1 MSKKLVILGGG
12 ESGIGSAV
20 LGVKQGFEVFV
31 SDAGTIAHEVQKELN
46 ELGVSFEEGGHDLD
60 VILKASLVMKSPG
73 IPDHIDLIQ
82 QIRSSKIKIVSEIEF
97 ASQYTDATL
106 IGITGSNGKTTTA
119 TIIYEI
125 LKSENIDVDI
135 AGNIGVSFA
144 SKVAASNTKNYVLEL
159 SSFQLDGIIDLN
171 PHIAIMT
178 NLSPDHL
185 DRYNNSFEN
194 YINSKFNIIKNQ
206 SEKDYFIY
214 DLEDVKIV
222 EFIKNNNH
230 KIKSNLLPFST
241 TKTKDSV
248 TYLEDKNIISIINK
262 NKIIMPTNNF
272 PLIGTHNLKNAMA
285 ATTVANLLKIRKET
299 IRKSL
304 EHFQAVEHRLEHVL
318 KINKVNYINDSKATN
333 VNAAYYALDSMQ
345 SSTVWIVGGIDK
357 GNKYEELFSLVNEK
371 VKAIICLGK
380 DNKKIFENFENLV
393 EYITEVKSMSE
404 AVKEAYTIAK
414 SNDNVL
420 LSPAC
425 ASFDLF
431 KNYEDRGEQFKAEVR
446 KL

>member
-1 MSKKLVILGGG
+1 MILVLGSG
-12 ESGIGSAV
+12 ESGVGSA
-20 LGVKQGFEVFV
+20 LLAKSKGLSVFV
-31 SDAGTIAHEVQKELN
+31 SDSSLIEKNYKELLLKN
-46 ELGVSFEEGGHDLD
+46 DIQYEENGHEQANKLNVDY
-60 VILKASLVMKSPG
+60 VIKSPG
-73 IPDHIDLIQ
+73 IPETAAIIKQLNHKQIQ
-82 QIRSSKIKIVSEIEF
+82 IISEIEF
-97 ASQYTDATL
+97 ASKFTDATI
-106 IGITGSNGKTTTA
+106 IGVTGSNGKTTTT

-125 LKSENIDVDI
+125 LKSENTDVDI

-159 SSFQLDGIIDLN
+159 SSFQLDGIIDFN

-222 EFIKNNNH
+222 EFIKNNIH

-241 TKTKDSV
+241 TKTIDSV

-404 AVKEAYTIAK
+404 AVKEAYSIAK
-414 SNDNVL
+414 SNDCVL

>member
-1 MSKKLVILGGG
+1 MILVLGSG
-12 ESGIGSAV
+12 ESGVGSA
-20 LGVKQGFEVFV
+20 LLAKSKGLSVFV
-31 SDAGTIAHEVQKELN
+31 SESNMIEKKYKELLLKN
-46 ELGVSFEEGGHDLD
+46 DIQFEENGHLEADKLNVD
-60 VILKASLVMKSPG
+60 YVIKSPG
-73 IPDHIDLIQ
+73 IPDTAAIIKKFVLKQIQ
-82 QIRSSKIKIVSEIEF
+82 IISEIEF
-97 ASQYTDATL
+97 ASKFTDATI
-106 IGITGSNGKTTTA
+106 IGVTGSNGKTTTA

>member
-1 MSKKLVILGGG
+1 MILVLGSG
-12 ESGIGSAV
+12 ESGVGSA
-20 LGVKQGFEVFV
+20 LLAKSKGLSVFV
-31 SDAGTIAHEVQKELN
+31 SDSSLIEKNYKELLLKN
-46 ELGVSFEEGGHDLD
+46 NIKFEENGHVQANKLNVDY
-60 VILKASLVMKSPG
+60 VIKSPG
-73 IPDHIDLIQ
+73 IPDTATIIKQLTNNQ
-82 QIRSSKIKIVSEIEF
+82 TQIISEIEF
-97 ASQYTDATL
+97 ASKFTDANI
-106 IGITGSNGKTTTA
+106 IGVTGSNGKTTTT

-125 LKSENIDVDI
+125 LKSEKIDVDI

-144 SKVAASNTKNYVLEL
+144 SKVAASNARNYVLEL
-159 SSFQLDGIIDLN
+159 SSFQLDGIIDFN

-214 DLEDVKIV
+214 DLDDVKIV
-222 EFIKNNNH
+222 QFIKNNIH

-241 TKTKDSV
+241 NKTTDSV
-248 TYLEDKNIISIINK
+248 TYLENKNIISIINK

-404 AVKEAYTIAK
+404 AVKEAYSIAK
-414 SNDNVL
+414 SNDSVL

>member
-1 MSKKLVILGGG
+1 MILVLGSG
-12 ESGIGSAV
+12 ESGVGSA
-20 LGVKQGFEVFV
+20 LLAKSKGLSVFV
-31 SDAGTIAHEVQKELN
+31 SDSSLIEKNYKELLLKN
-46 ELGVSFEEGGHDLD
+46 DIQFEENGHEQANKLNVDY
-60 VILKASLVMKSPG
+60 VIKSPG
-73 IPDHIDLIQ
+73 IPNTAAIIKQLIHK
-82 QIRSSKIKIVSEIEF
+82 QIQIISEIEF
-97 ASQYTDATL
+97 ASKFTDATI
-106 IGITGSNGKTTTA
+106 IGVTGSNGKTTTT

-125 LKSENIDVDI
+125 LKSENTDVDI

-159 SSFQLDGIIDLN
+159 SSFQLDGILDFN

-194 YINSKFNIIKNQ
+194 YIKSKFNIIKNQ

-222 EFIKNNNH
+222 EFIKKNIH

-241 TKTKDSV
+241 TKTIDSV

-345 SSTVWIVGGIDK
+345 SSTIWIVGGIDK
-357 GNKYEELFSLVNEK
+357 GNKYEELFTLVNEK

-404 AVKEAYTIAK
+404 AVKEAYSIAK
-414 SNDNVL
+414 SNDSVL

>member
-1 MSKKLVILGGG
+1 MILVLGSG
-12 ESGIGSAV
+12 ESGVGSA
-20 LGVKQGFEVFV
+20 LLAKSKGLSVFV
-31 SDAGTIAHEVQKELN
+31 SDSSLIEKKYKELLFKN
-46 ELGVSFEEGGHDLD
+46 DIQFEENGHEQANKLNVDY
-60 VILKASLVMKSPG
+60 VIKSPG
-73 IPDHIDLIQ
+73 IPDTATIIKQLTNNQ
-82 QIRSSKIKIVSEIEF
+82 TQIISEIEF
-97 ASQYTDATL
+97 ASKFTDANI
-106 IGITGSNGKTTTA
+106 IGVTGSNGKTTTT
-119 TIIYEI
+119 TIIYDI

-159 SSFQLDGIIDLN
+159 SSFQLDGIIDFN

-214 DLEDVKIV
+214 DLDDVKIV
-222 EFIKNNNH
+222 QFIKNNIH

-241 TKTKDSV
+241 IKTTDSV

-404 AVKEAYTIAK
+404 AVKEAYSIAK
-414 SNDNVL
+414 SNDSVL

>member
-1 MSKKLVILGGG
+1 MILVLGSG
-12 ESGIGSAV
+12 ESGVGSA
-20 LGVKQGFEVFV
+20 LLAKSKGLSVFV
-31 SDAGTIAHEVQKELN
+31 SDSSLIEKNYKELLLKN
-46 ELGVSFEEGGHDLD
+46 DIQFEENGHVQANKLNVDY
-60 VILKASLVMKSPG
+60 VIKSPG
-73 IPDHIDLIQ
+73 IPDTAAIIKQLTNKQ
-82 QIRSSKIKIVSEIEF
+82 TQIISEIEF
-97 ASQYTDATL
+97 ASKFTDATI
-106 IGITGSNGKTTTA
+106 IGVTGSNGKTTTT

-125 LKSENIDVDI
+125 LKTENVDVDI

-159 SSFQLDGIIDLN
+159 SSFQLDGIIDFN

-214 DLEDVKIV
+214 DLDDVKIV
-222 EFIKNNNH
+222 QFIKNNIH

-241 TKTKDSV
+241 IKTTDSV

-272 PLIGTHNLKNAMA
+272 PLMGTHNLKNAMA

-404 AVKEAYTIAK
+404 AVKEAYSIAK
-414 SNDNVL
+414 SNDSVL

>member
-1 MSKKLVILGGG
+1 MILVLGSG
-12 ESGIGSAV
+12 ESGVGSA
-20 LGVKQGFEVFV
+20 LLAKSKGLSVFV
-31 SDAGTIAHEVQKELN
+31 SDSSLIEKKYKELLFKN
-46 ELGVSFEEGGHDLD
+46 DIQFEENGHEQANKLNVDY
-60 VILKASLVMKSPG
+60 VIKSPG
-73 IPDHIDLIQ
+73 IPDTATIIKQLTNNQ
-82 QIRSSKIKIVSEIEF
+82 TQIISEIEF
-97 ASQYTDATL
+97 ASKFTDANI
-106 IGITGSNGKTTTA
+106 IGVTGSNGKTTTT

-125 LKSENIDVDI
+125 LKSENIDVEI

-144 SKVAASNTKNYVLEL
+144 SKVAASNARNYVLEL
-159 SSFQLDGIIDLN
+159 SSFQLDGIIDFN

-214 DLEDVKIV
+214 DLDDVKIV
-222 EFIKNNNH
+222 QFIKNNIH

-241 TKTKDSV
+241 IKTTDSV

-404 AVKEAYTIAK
+404 AVKEAYSIAK
-414 SNDNVL
+414 SNDSVL

>member
-1 MSKKLVILGGG
+1 MILVLGSG
-12 ESGIGSAV
+12 ESGVGSA
-20 LGVKQGFEVFV
+20 LLAKSKGLSVFV
-31 SDAGTIAHEVQKELN
+31 SDSSLIEKNYKELLLKN
-46 ELGVSFEEGGHDLD
+46 DIQFEENGHEQANKLNVDY
-60 VILKASLVMKSPG
+60 VIKSPG
-73 IPDHIDLIQ
+73 IPNTAAIIKQLIHK
-82 QIRSSKIKIVSEIEF
+82 QIQIISEIEF
-97 ASQYTDATL
+97 ASKFTDATI
-106 IGITGSNGKTTTA
+106 IGVTGSNGKTTTT

-125 LKSENIDVDI
+125 LKSENTDVDI
-135 AGNIGVSFA
+135 AGNIGLSFA

-159 SSFQLDGIIDLN
+159 SSFQLDGIIDFN

-194 YINSKFNIIKNQ
+194 YIKSKFNIIKNQ

-222 EFIKNNNH
+222 EFIKKNIH
-230 KIKSNLLPFST
+230 KIKSNLLPFSI
-241 TKTKDSV
+241 TKTIDSV

-333 VNAAYYALDSMQ
+333 VNAAYYALESMQ
-345 SSTVWIVGGIDK
+345 SSTIWIVGGIDK

-404 AVKEAYTIAK
+404 AVKEAYSIAK
-414 SNDNVL
+414 SNDSVL

>member
-1 MSKKLVILGGG
+1 MILVLGSG
-12 ESGIGSAV
+12 ESGVGSA
-20 LGVKQGFEVFV
+20 LLAKSKGLSVFV
-31 SDAGTIAHEVQKELN
+31 SDSSLIEKNYKELLLKN
-46 ELGVSFEEGGHDLD
+46 DIQFEENGHEQANKLNVDY
-60 VILKASLVMKSPG
+60 VIKSPG
-73 IPDHIDLIQ
+73 IPDTAAIIKQLNHKQIQ
-82 QIRSSKIKIVSEIEF
+82 IISEIEF
-97 ASQYTDATL
+97 ASKFTDATI
-106 IGITGSNGKTTTA
+106 IGVTGSNGKTTTT

-125 LKSENIDVDI
+125 LKSENTDVDI

-159 SSFQLDGIIDLN
+159 SSFQLDGIIDFN

-222 EFIKNNNH
+222 EFIKNNIH

-241 TKTKDSV
+241 TKTIDSV

-404 AVKEAYTIAK
+404 AVKEAYSIAK
-414 SNDNVL
+414 SNDSVL

>member
-1 MSKKLVILGGG
+1 MILVLGSG
-12 ESGIGSAV
+12 ESGVGSA
-20 LGVKQGFEVFV
+20 LLAKSKGLSVFV
-31 SDAGTIAHEVQKELN
+31 SDSSLIETNYKELLLKN
-46 ELGVSFEEGGHDLD
+46 DIQFEENGHEQANKLNVDY
-60 VILKASLVMKSPG
+60 VIKSPG
-73 IPDHIDLIQ
+73 IPETAEIIKQLIHK
-82 QIRSSKIKIVSEIEF
+82 QIQIISEIEF
-97 ASQYTDATL
+97 ASKFTDATI
-106 IGITGSNGKTTTA
+106 IGVTGSNGKTTTT

-125 LKSENIDVDI
+125 LKSENTDVDI
-135 AGNIGVSFA
+135 AGNIGISFA
-144 SKVAASNTKNYVLEL
+144 SKVAASNRKNYVLEL
-159 SSFQLDGIIDLN
+159 SSFQLDGIKDFN

-222 EFIKNNNH
+222 EFIKNNIH

-241 TKTKDSV
+241 TKTIDSV

-404 AVKEAYTIAK
+404 AVKEAYSIAK
-414 SNDNVL
+414 SNDSVL

>member
-1 MSKKLVILGGG
+1 MILVLGSG
-12 ESGIGSAV
+12 ESGVGSA
-20 LGVKQGFEVFV
+20 LLAKSKGLSVFV
-31 SDAGTIAHEVQKELN
+31 SDSSLIEKNYKELLLKN
-46 ELGVSFEEGGHDLD
+46 DIQFEENGHEQANKLNVDY
-60 VILKASLVMKSPG
+60 VIKSPG
-73 IPDHIDLIQ
+73 IPNTAAIIKQLIQ
-82 QIRSSKIKIVSEIEF
+82 KQIQIISEIEF
-97 ASQYTDATL
+97 ASKFTDATI
-106 IGITGSNGKTTTA
+106 IGVTGSNGKTTTT

-125 LKSENIDVDI
+125 LKSENTDVDI

-159 SSFQLDGIIDLN
+159 SSFQLDGIIDFN

-194 YINSKFNIIKNQ
+194 YIKSKFNIIKNQ

-222 EFIKNNNH
+222 EFIKNNIH

-241 TKTKDSV
+241 TKTIDSV

-333 VNAAYYALDSMQ
+333 VNAAYYALESMQ
-345 SSTVWIVGGIDK
+345 SSTIWIVGGIDK
-357 GNKYEELFSLVNEK
+357 GNKYEELFTLVNEK
-371 VKAIICLGK
+371 VKAIICLGR

-404 AVKEAYTIAK
+404 AVKEAYSIAK
-414 SNDNVL
+414 SNDSVL

>member
-1 MSKKLVILGGG
+1 MILVLGSG
-12 ESGIGSAV
+12 ESGVGSA
-20 LGVKQGFEVFV
+20 LLAKSKGLSVFV
-31 SDAGTIAHEVQKELN
+31 SDSSLIEKHYKELLLKN
-46 ELGVSFEEGGHDLD
+46 DIEFEENGHLEANKLNVDY
-60 VILKASLVMKSPG
+60 VIKSPG
-73 IPDHIDLIQ
+73 IPETAAIIKQLIHKQ
-82 QIRSSKIKIVSEIEF
+82 VQIISEIEF
-97 ASQYTDATL
+97 ASKFTDATI

-125 LKSENIDVDI
+125 LKSENTDVDI

-159 SSFQLDGIIDLN
+159 SSFQLDGILDFN

-185 DRYNNSFEN
+185 DRYSNSFEN

-222 EFIKNNNH
+222 EFIKNNIH

-241 TKTKDSV
+241 TKTIDSV

-345 SSTVWIVGGIDK
+345 STTVWIVGGIDK

-404 AVKEAYTIAK
+404 AVKEAYSIAK
-414 SNDNVL
+414 PNDSVL

-431 KNYEDRGEQFKAEVR
+431 KDYEDRGEQFKAEVR

>member
-1 MSKKLVILGGG
+1 MILVLGSG
-12 ESGIGSAV
+12 ESGVGSA
-20 LGVKQGFEVFV
+20 LLAKSKGLSVFV
-31 SDAGTIAHEVQKELN
+31 SDSSLIEKNYKELLLKN
-46 ELGVSFEEGGHDLD
+46 DIQFEENGHEQANKLNVDY
-60 VILKASLVMKSPG
+60 VIKSPG
-73 IPDHIDLIQ
+73 IPETAAIIKQLTNNQIQ
-82 QIRSSKIKIVSEIEF
+82 IISEIEF
-97 ASQYTDATL
+97 ASKFTDATI
-106 IGITGSNGKTTTA
+106 IGVTGSNGKTTT
-119 TIIYEI
+119 TTMIYEI
-125 LKSENIDVDI
+125 LKSENADVDI

-159 SSFQLDGIIDLN
+159 SSFQLDGIIDFN

-194 YINSKFNIIKNQ
+194 YINSKFNILKNQ

-214 DLEDVKIV
+214 DLEDVNIV
-222 EFIKNNNH
+222 EFIKNNIH

-241 TKTKDSV
+241 TKTIDSV

-357 GNKYEELFSLVNEK
+357 GNKYEELFTLVNEK

-404 AVKEAYTIAK
+404 AVKEAYSIAK

>member
-1 MSKKLVILGGG
+1 MILILGSG
-12 ESGIGSAV
+12 ESGVGSA
-20 LGVKQGFEVFV
+20 LLAKSKGLSVFV
-31 SDAGTIAHEVQKELN
+31 SDSSLIEKNYKELLLKN
-46 ELGVSFEEGGHDLD
+46 DILFEENGHEQANKLNVDY
-60 VILKASLVMKSPG
+60 VIKSPG
-73 IPDHIDLIQ
+73 IPETAAIIKQLNHKQIQ
-82 QIRSSKIKIVSEIEF
+82 IISEIEF
-97 ASQYTDATL
+97 ASKFTDATI
-106 IGITGSNGKTTTA
+106 IGVTGSNGKTTTT

-125 LKSENIDVDI
+125 LKSENTDVDI

-159 SSFQLDGIIDLN
+159 SSFQLDGIIDFN

-194 YINSKFNIIKNQ
+194 YIKSKFNIIKNQ

-222 EFIKNNNH
+222 EFIKNNIH

-241 TKTKDSV
+241 TKTIDSV

-345 SSTVWIVGGIDK
+345 SSTIWIVGGIDK

-404 AVKEAYTIAK
+404 AVKEAYSIAK
-414 SNDNVL
+414 SNDSVL

>member
-1 MSKKLVILGGG
+1 MILVLGSG
-12 ESGIGSAV
+12 ESGVGSA
-20 LGVKQGFEVFV
+20 LLAKSKGLSVFV
-31 SDAGTIAHEVQKELN
+31 SDSSLIEKHYKELLLKN
-46 ELGVSFEEGGHDLD
+46 DIEFEENGHLEANKLNVDY
-60 VILKASLVMKSPG
+60 VIKSPG
-73 IPDHIDLIQ
+73 IPETAAIIKQLIHKQ
-82 QIRSSKIKIVSEIEF
+82 VQIISEIEF
-97 ASQYTDATL
+97 ASKFTDATI

-125 LKSENIDVDI
+125 LKSENTDVDI

-159 SSFQLDGIIDLN
+159 SSFQLDGILDFN

-185 DRYNNSFEN
+185 DRYSNSFEN

-214 DLEDVKIV
+214 DSEDVKIV
-222 EFIKNNNH
+222 QFIKNNIH

-241 TKTKDSV
+241 TKTTDSV
-248 TYLEDKNIISIINK
+248 TYLEDKSIISIINK

-345 SSTVWIVGGIDK
+345 STTVWIVGGIDK

-404 AVKEAYTIAK
+404 AVKEAYSIAK
-414 SNDNVL
+414 PNDSVL

-431 KNYEDRGEQFKAEVR
+431 KDYEDRGEQFKAEVR

>member
-1 MSKKLVILGGG
+1 
-12 ESGIGSAV
+12 
-20 LGVKQGFEVFV
+20 
-31 SDAGTIAHEVQKELN
+31 
-46 ELGVSFEEGGHDLD
+46 
-60 VILKASLVMKSPG
+60 
-73 IPDHIDLIQ
+73 
-82 QIRSSKIKIVSEIEF
+82 
-97 ASQYTDATL
+97 
-106 IGITGSNGKTTTA
+106 
-119 TIIYEI
+119 
-125 LKSENIDVDI
+125 
-135 AGNIGVSFA
+135 
-144 SKVAASNTKNYVLEL
+144 
-159 SSFQLDGIIDLN
+159 
-171 PHIAIMT
+171 MT

-222 EFIKNNNH
+222 EFIKNNIH

-241 TKTKDSV
+241 TKTIDSV

-345 SSTVWIVGGIDK
+345 SSTIWIVGGIDK

-404 AVKEAYTIAK
+404 AVKEAYSIAK
-414 SNDNVL
+414 SNDSVL

>member
-1 MSKKLVILGGG
+1 MILVLGSG
-12 ESGIGSAV
+12 ESGVGSA
-20 LGVKQGFEVFV
+20 LLAKSKGLSVFV
-31 SDAGTIAHEVQKELN
+31 SDSSLIEKNYKELLLKN
-46 ELGVSFEEGGHDLD
+46 DIQFEENGHEQANKLNVDY
-60 VILKASLVMKSPG
+60 VIKSPG
-73 IPDHIDLIQ
+73 IPETAAIIKQLNHKQIQ
-82 QIRSSKIKIVSEIEF
+82 IISEIEF
-97 ASQYTDATL
+97 ASKFTDATI
-106 IGITGSNGKTTTA
+106 IGVTGSNGKTTTT

-125 LKSENIDVDI
+125 LKSENTDVDI
-135 AGNIGVSFA
+135 AGNIGISFA

-159 SSFQLDGIIDLN
+159 SSFQLDGIIDFH

-222 EFIKNNNH
+222 EFIKNNIH

-241 TKTKDSV
+241 TKTIDSV

-304 EHFQAVEHRLEHVL
+304 EHFQTVEHRLEHVL

-345 SSTVWIVGGIDK
+345 SSTIWIVGGIDK

-404 AVKEAYTIAK
+404 AVKEAYSIAK
-414 SNDNVL
+414 SNDCVL

>member
-1 MSKKLVILGGG
+1 MILVLGSG
-12 ESGIGSAV
+12 ESGVGSA
-20 LGVKQGFEVFV
+20 LLAKSKGLSVFV
-31 SDAGTIAHEVQKELN
+31 SDSSLIEKNYKELLLKN
-46 ELGVSFEEGGHDLD
+46 DIQFEENGHEQANKLNVDY
-60 VILKASLVMKSPG
+60 VIKSPG
-73 IPDHIDLIQ
+73 IPNTAAIIKQLNHKQIQ
-82 QIRSSKIKIVSEIEF
+82 IISEIEF
-97 ASQYTDATL
+97 ASKFTDATI
-106 IGITGSNGKTTTA
+106 IGVTGSNGKTTTT

-125 LKSENIDVDI
+125 LKSENTDVDI

-159 SSFQLDGIIDLN
+159 SSFQLDGIIDFN

-222 EFIKNNNH
+222 EFIKNNIH

-241 TKTKDSV
+241 TKTIDSV

-345 SSTVWIVGGIDK
+345 SSTIWIVGGIDK

-404 AVKEAYTIAK
+404 AVKEAYSIAK
-414 SNDNVL
+414 SNDSVL

>member
-1 MSKKLVILGGG
+1 MILVLGSG
-12 ESGIGSAV
+12 ESGVGSA
-20 LGVKQGFEVFV
+20 LLAKSKGLSVFV
-31 SDAGTIAHEVQKELN
+31 SDSSLIEKNYKELLLKN
-46 ELGVSFEEGGHDLD
+46 DILFEENGHEQANKLNVDY
-60 VILKASLVMKSPG
+60 VIKSPG
-73 IPDHIDLIQ
+73 IPNTAAIIKQLIHK
-82 QIRSSKIKIVSEIEF
+82 QIQIISEIEF
-97 ASQYTDATL
+97 ASKFTDATI
-106 IGITGSNGKTTTA
+106 IGVTGSNGKTTTT

-125 LKSENIDVDI
+125 LKSENTDVDI

-159 SSFQLDGIIDLN
+159 SSFQLDGIIDFN

-194 YINSKFNIIKNQ
+194 YIKSKFNIIKNQ

-222 EFIKNNNH
+222 EFIKNNIH

-241 TKTKDSV
+241 TKTIDSV

-345 SSTVWIVGGIDK
+345 SSTIWIVGGIDK

-404 AVKEAYTIAK
+404 AVKEAYSIAK
-414 SNDNVL
+414 SNDSVL

>member
-1 MSKKLVILGGG
+1 MILVLGSG
-12 ESGIGSAV
+12 ESGVGSA
-20 LGVKQGFEVFV
+20 LLAKSKGLSVFV
-31 SDAGTIAHEVQKELN
+31 SDSSLIEKNYKELLLKN
-46 ELGVSFEEGGHDLD
+46 DIQFEENGHEQANKLNVDY
-60 VILKASLVMKSPG
+60 VIKSPG
-73 IPDHIDLIQ
+73 IPNTAAIIKQLIHK
-82 QIRSSKIKIVSEIEF
+82 QIQIISEIEF
-97 ASQYTDATL
+97 ASKFTDATI
-106 IGITGSNGKTTTA
+106 IGVTGSNGKTTTT

-125 LKSENIDVDI
+125 LKSENTDVDI
-135 AGNIGVSFA
+135 AGNIGISFA

-159 SSFQLDGIIDLN
+159 SSFQLDGIIDFN

-194 YINSKFNIIKNQ
+194 YIKSKFNIIKNQ

-214 DLEDVKIV
+214 DLDDLKIV
-222 EFIKNNNH
+222 QFIKNNIH

-241 TKTKDSV
+241 IKTTDSV

-299 IRKSL
+299 IRNSL

-380 DNKKIFENFENLV
+380 DNKKIIENFENLV

-404 AVKEAYTIAK
+404 AVKEAYSIAK

>member
-1 MSKKLVILGGG
+1 MILVLGSG
-12 ESGIGSAV
+12 ESGVGSA
-20 LGVKQGFEVFV
+20 LLAKSKGLSVFV
-31 SDAGTIAHEVQKELN
+31 SDSNMIEKKYKELLLN
-46 ELGVSFEEGGHDLD
+46 NDIQFEENGHLEADKLNVD
-60 VILKASLVMKSPG
+60 YVIKSPG
-73 IPDHIDLIQ
+73 IPDTAAIIKKFVLKQ
-82 QIRSSKIKIVSEIEF
+82 TQIISEIEF
-97 ASQYTDATL
+97 ASKFTDATI
-106 IGITGSNGKTTTA
+106 IGVTGSNGKTTTA

-345 SSTVWIVGGIDK
+345 SSTIWIVGGIDK

-404 AVKEAYTIAK
+404 AVKEAYSIAK

>member
-1 MSKKLVILGGG
+1 MILILGSG
-12 ESGIGSAV
+12 ESGVGSA
-20 LGVKQGFEVFV
+20 LLAKSKGLSVFV
-31 SDAGTIAHEVQKELN
+31 SDSSLIEKNYKELLLKN
-46 ELGVSFEEGGHDLD
+46 DIQFEENGHEQANKLNVDY
-60 VILKASLVMKSPG
+60 VIKSPG
-73 IPDHIDLIQ
+73 IPNTAAIIKQLIQ
-82 QIRSSKIKIVSEIEF
+82 KQIQIISEIEF
-97 ASQYTDATL
+97 ASKFTDATI
-106 IGITGSNGKTTTA
+106 IGVTGSNGKTTTT

-125 LKSENIDVDI
+125 LKSENTDVDI

-159 SSFQLDGIIDLN
+159 SSFQLDGIIDFN

-194 YINSKFNIIKNQ
+194 YIKSKFNIIKNQ

-222 EFIKNNNH
+222 EFIKNNIH

-241 TKTKDSV
+241 TKTIDSV

-345 SSTVWIVGGIDK
+345 SSTIWIVGGIDK

-404 AVKEAYTIAK
+404 AVKEAYSIAK
-414 SNDNVL
+414 SNDSVL

>member
-1 MSKKLVILGGG
+1 MILVLGSG
-12 ESGIGSAV
+12 ESGVGSA
-20 LGVKQGFEVFV
+20 LLAKSKGLSVFV
-31 SDAGTIAHEVQKELN
+31 SDSSLIEKNYKELLLKN
-46 ELGVSFEEGGHDLD
+46 DIQFEENGHEQANKLNVDY
-60 VILKASLVMKSPG
+60 VIKSPG
-73 IPDHIDLIQ
+73 IPETAAIIKQLTNKQIQ
-82 QIRSSKIKIVSEIEF
+82 IISEIEF
-97 ASQYTDATL
+97 ASKFTDATI
-106 IGITGSNGKTTTA
+106 IGVTGSNGKTTT
-119 TIIYEI
+119 TTMIYEI
-125 LKSENIDVDI
+125 LKSENADVDI
-135 AGNIGVSFA
+135 AGNIGISFA

-159 SSFQLDGIIDLN
+159 SSFQLDGIIDFN

-194 YINSKFNIIKNQ
+194 YINSKFNILKNQ

-214 DLEDVKIV
+214 DLEDVNIV
-222 EFIKNNNH
+222 EFIKNNIH

-241 TKTKDSV
+241 TKTIDSV

-357 GNKYEELFSLVNEK
+357 GNKYEELFTLVNEK

-380 DNKKIFENFENLV
+380 DNNKIFENFENLV
-393 EYITEVKSMSE
+393 EYIIEVKSMSE
-404 AVKEAYTIAK
+404 AVKEAYSIAK

>member
-1 MSKKLVILGGG
+1 MILVLGSG
-12 ESGIGSAV
+12 ESGVGSA
-20 LGVKQGFEVFV
+20 LLAKSKGLSVFV
-31 SDAGTIAHEVQKELN
+31 SDSSLIEKNYKELLLKN
-46 ELGVSFEEGGHDLD
+46 DIQFEENGHVQANKLNVDY
-60 VILKASLVMKSPG
+60 VIKSPG
-73 IPDHIDLIQ
+73 IPDTAAIIKQLTNKQ
-82 QIRSSKIKIVSEIEF
+82 TQIISEIEF
-97 ASQYTDATL
+97 ASKFTDATI
-106 IGITGSNGKTTTA
+106 IGVTGSNGKTTTT

-159 SSFQLDGIIDLN
+159 SSFQLDGIIDFN

-214 DLEDVKIV
+214 DLDDVKIV
-222 EFIKNNNH
+222 QFIKNNIH

-241 TKTKDSV
+241 IKTTDSV

-404 AVKEAYTIAK
+404 AVKEAYSIAK
-414 SNDNVL
+414 SNDSVL

>member
-1 MSKKLVILGGG
+1 MVLVLGSG
-12 ESGIGSAV
+12 ESGVGSA
-20 LGVKQGFEVFV
+20 LLAKSKGLSVFV
-31 SDAGTIAHEVQKELN
+31 SDSSLIEKNYKELLLKN
-46 ELGVSFEEGGHDLD
+46 DIQFEENGHVQANKLNVDY
-60 VILKASLVMKSPG
+60 VIKSPG
-73 IPDHIDLIQ
+73 IPDTAAIIKQLTNKQ
-82 QIRSSKIKIVSEIEF
+82 TQIISEIEF
-97 ASQYTDATL
+97 ASKFTDATI
-106 IGITGSNGKTTTA
+106 IGVTGSNGKTTTT

-159 SSFQLDGIIDLN
+159 SSFQLDGIIDFN

-214 DLEDVKIV
+214 DLDDVKIV
-222 EFIKNNNH
+222 QFIKNNIH

-241 TKTKDSV
+241 IKTTDSV

-404 AVKEAYTIAK
+404 AVKEAYSIAK
-414 SNDNVL
+414 SNDSVL

>member
-1 MSKKLVILGGG
+1 MILVLGSG
-12 ESGIGSAV
+12 ESGVGSA
-20 LGVKQGFEVFV
+20 LLAKSKGLSVFV
-31 SDAGTIAHEVQKELN
+31 SDSSLIEKNYKELLLKN
-46 ELGVSFEEGGHDLD
+46 DIQFEENGHEQANKLNVDY
-60 VILKASLVMKSPG
+60 VIKSPG
-73 IPDHIDLIQ
+73 IPETAAIIKQLNHKQIQ
-82 QIRSSKIKIVSEIEF
+82 IISEIEF
-97 ASQYTDATL
+97 ASKFTDATI
-106 IGITGSNGKTTTA
+106 IGVTGSNGKTTTT

-135 AGNIGVSFA
+135 AGNIGISFA

-159 SSFQLDGIIDLN
+159 SSFQLDGILDFN

-222 EFIKNNNH
+222 EFIKNNIH

-241 TKTKDSV
+241 TKTIDSV

-345 SSTVWIVGGIDK
+345 SSTIWIVGGIDK
-357 GNKYEELFSLVNEK
+357 GNKYEELFTLVNEK

-404 AVKEAYTIAK
+404 AVKEAYSIAK
-414 SNDNVL
+414 SNDSVL

>member
-1 MSKKLVILGGG
+1 MILVLGSG
-12 ESGIGSAV
+12 ESGVGSA
-20 LGVKQGFEVFV
+20 LLAKSKGLSVFV
-31 SDAGTIAHEVQKELN
+31 SDSSLIEKKYKELLFKN
-46 ELGVSFEEGGHDLD
+46 DIQFEENGHEQANKLNVDY
-60 VILKASLVMKSPG
+60 VIKSPG
-73 IPDHIDLIQ
+73 IPDTATIIKQLTNNQ
-82 QIRSSKIKIVSEIEF
+82 TQIISEIEF
-97 ASQYTDATL
+97 ASKFTDATI
-106 IGITGSNGKTTTA
+106 IGVTGSNGKTTTT

-144 SKVAASNTKNYVLEL
+144 SKVAASNARNYVLEL
-159 SSFQLDGIIDLN
+159 SSFQLDGIIDFN

-214 DLEDVKIV
+214 DLDDVKIV
-222 EFIKNNNH
+222 EFIRNNIH

-241 TKTKDSV
+241 IKTTDSV

-404 AVKEAYTIAK
+404 AVKEAYSIAK
-414 SNDNVL
+414 SNDSVL

>member
-1 MSKKLVILGGG
+1 MILVLGSG
-12 ESGIGSAV
+12 ESGVGSA
-20 LGVKQGFEVFV
+20 LLAKSKGLSVFV
-31 SDAGTIAHEVQKELN
+31 SDSSLIEKNYKELLLKN
-46 ELGVSFEEGGHDLD
+46 DIQFEENGHEQANKLNLD
-60 VILKASLVMKSPG
+60 YVIKSPG
-73 IPDHIDLIQ
+73 IPNTAAIIKQLIHK
-82 QIRSSKIKIVSEIEF
+82 QIQIISEIEF
-97 ASQYTDATL
+97 ASKFTDATI
-106 IGITGSNGKTTTA
+106 IGVTGSNGKTTTT

-125 LKSENIDVDI
+125 LKSENTDVDI

-159 SSFQLDGIIDLN
+159 SSFQLDGIIDFN

-194 YINSKFNIIKNQ
+194 YIKSKFNIIKNQ

-214 DLEDVKIV
+214 DLEDVNIV
-222 EFIKNNNH
+222 EFIKNNIH

-241 TKTKDSV
+241 IKTTDSV

-404 AVKEAYTIAK
+404 AVKEAYSIAK
-414 SNDNVL
+414 SNDSVL

>member
-1 MSKKLVILGGG
+1 MILVLGSG
-12 ESGIGSAV
+12 ESGVGSA
-20 LGVKQGFEVFV
+20 LLAKSKGLSVFV
-31 SDAGTIAHEVQKELN
+31 SDSSLIEKNYKELLLKN
-46 ELGVSFEEGGHDLD
+46 NIKFEENGHVQANKLNVDY
-60 VILKASLVMKSPG
+60 VIKSPG
-73 IPDHIDLIQ
+73 IPDTATIIKQLTNNQ
-82 QIRSSKIKIVSEIEF
+82 TQIISEIEF
-97 ASQYTDATL
+97 ASKFTDANI
-106 IGITGSNGKTTTA
+106 IGVTGSNGKTTTT

-125 LKSENIDVDI
+125 LKSENIDVEI

-144 SKVAASNTKNYVLEL
+144 SKVAASNARNYVLEL
-159 SSFQLDGIIDLN
+159 SSFQLDGIIDFN

-222 EFIKNNNH
+222 QFIKNNIH

-241 TKTKDSV
+241 IKTTDSV

-404 AVKEAYTIAK
+404 AVKEAYSIAK
-414 SNDNVL
+414 SNDSVL

>member
-1 MSKKLVILGGG
+1 MILVLGSG
-12 ESGIGSAV
+12 ESGVGSA
-20 LGVKQGFEVFV
+20 LLAKSKGLSVFV
-31 SDAGTIAHEVQKELN
+31 SDSSLIEKNYKELLLKN
-46 ELGVSFEEGGHDLD
+46 DIQFEENGHEQANKLNVDY
-60 VILKASLVMKSPG
+60 VIKSPG
-73 IPDHIDLIQ
+73 IPETAAIIKQLNHKQIQ
-82 QIRSSKIKIVSEIEF
+82 IISEIEF
-97 ASQYTDATL
+97 ASKFTDATI
-106 IGITGSNGKTTTA
+106 IGVTGSNGKTTTT

-125 LKSENIDVDI
+125 LKSENTDVDI

-159 SSFQLDGIIDLN
+159 SSFQLDGIIDFN

-194 YINSKFNIIKNQ
+194 YIKSKFNIIKNQ

-222 EFIKNNNH
+222 EFIKNNIH

-241 TKTKDSV
+241 TKTIDSV

-345 SSTVWIVGGIDK
+345 SSTIWIVGGIDK

-404 AVKEAYTIAK
+404 AVKEAYSIAK
-414 SNDNVL
+414 SNDSVL

>member
-1 MSKKLVILGGG
+1 MILVLGSG
-12 ESGIGSAV
+12 ESGVGSA
-20 LGVKQGFEVFV
+20 LLAKSKGLSVFV
-31 SDAGTIAHEVQKELN
+31 SDSSLIEKKHKELLLKN
-46 ELGVSFEEGGHDLD
+46 DIQFEENGHKQANKLNVDY
-60 VILKASLVMKSPG
+60 VIKSPG
-73 IPDHIDLIQ
+73 IPETAAIIKQLNHKQIQ
-82 QIRSSKIKIVSEIEF
+82 IISEIEF
-97 ASQYTDATL
+97 ASKFTDATI
-106 IGITGSNGKTTTA
+106 IGVTGSNGKTTTT

-125 LKSENIDVDI
+125 LKSENTDVDI

-159 SSFQLDGIIDLN
+159 SSFQLDGIIDFN

-194 YINSKFNIIKNQ
+194 YIKSKFNIIKNQ

-222 EFIKNNNH
+222 EFIKNNIH

-241 TKTKDSV
+241 TKTIDSV

-333 VNAAYYALDSMQ
+333 VNAAYYALESMQ
-345 SSTVWIVGGIDK
+345 SSTIWIVGGIDK

-404 AVKEAYTIAK
+404 AVKEAYSIAK
-414 SNDNVL
+414 SNDSVL

>member
-1 MSKKLVILGGG
+1 MILVLGSG
-12 ESGIGSAV
+12 ESGVGSA
-20 LGVKQGFEVFV
+20 LLAKSKGLSVFV
-31 SDAGTIAHEVQKELN
+31 SESNMIEKKYKELLLN
-46 ELGVSFEEGGHDLD
+46 NDIQFEENGHLEADKLNVD
-60 VILKASLVMKSPG
+60 YVIKSPG
-73 IPDHIDLIQ
+73 IPDTAAIIKKFVLKQIQ
-82 QIRSSKIKIVSEIEF
+82 IISEIEF
-97 ASQYTDATL
+97 ASKFTDATI
-106 IGITGSNGKTTTA
+106 IGVTGSNGKTTTA

-357 GNKYEELFSLVNEK
+357 GNKYEELFTLVNEK

-404 AVKEAYTIAK
+404 AVKEAYSIAK